1 MKSFTIYYEMIRL
14 IRRIEPI
21 EKRDKF
27 IGQIIDFY
35 FFDKKPNLEPDSY
48 EEDIWE
54 NISKPIISYK
64 SKVIN
69 GQKGGRP
76 KKEKETE
83 NETENET
90 EIITESKTEN
100 ESKTKSESETTTVVN
115 VNVNVYVNNLLNEYK
130 NIKNNELIKNK
141 ILDWFEYKKER
152 EDKYTE
158 KGIKLLIAKIDKLL
172 DLYDTNT
179 ILNLIDYSI
188 SNNFKGIIWDKLKN
202 QTKYQAQAQMP
213 NWFGQKIETEQAS
226 IEEQEELKNMLSE
239 FGEVKH
245 EKSL

>member
-1 MKSFTIYYEMIRL
+1 MKSFTIYYEMMRL

-83 NETENET
+83 NETE
-90 EIITESKTEN
+90 IITESKTEN
-100 ESKTKSESETTTVVN
+100 ESKTKSESETTTV

-141 ILDWFEYKKER
+141 ILDWLEYKKKHKDE
-152 EDKYTE
+152 YTE
-158 KGIKLLIAKIDKLL
+158 KELKSLLTKIDNLL
-172 DLYDTNT
+172 NDYEEQE
-179 ILNLIDYSI
+179 IIELIDDSI
-188 SNNFKGIIWDKLKN
+188 SNIWKGIIWGNLKN
-202 QTKYQAQAQMP
+202 KTKYQAQAQMP

-226 IEEQEELKNMLSE
+226 LEEQEELKNMLSE
-239 FGEVKH
+239 FETEVKH